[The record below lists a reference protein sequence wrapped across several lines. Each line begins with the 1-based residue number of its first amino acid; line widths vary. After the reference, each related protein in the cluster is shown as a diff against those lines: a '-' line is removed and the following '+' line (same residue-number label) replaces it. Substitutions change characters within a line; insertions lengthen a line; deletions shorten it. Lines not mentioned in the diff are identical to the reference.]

1 MDDEV
6 RDKPHPEARGS
17 SAQESTEKRE
27 ESPSAIGTAEEEK
40 GSVPLSEFRR
50 IYAEMKKWKE
60 KYRSM
65 LGKEELLKEKEEE
78 INRLRGVVFD
88 ARVSKALVETAAK
101 LNAVDPQQVA
111 HLLKQFVILDEHL
124 EPVVVD
130 EEGRRRFTR
139 SGSPMS
145 IESLVKEFL
154 AKFPH
159 HRRARLTGGSGSL
172 PPTSGGE
179 SNLIESLRRASSLK
193 ELERLITENSRR
205 RLEG

>member
-1 MDDEV
+1 MDEDLKNAKDGGGNGV
-6 RDKPHPEARGS
+6 QNVQ
-17 SAQESTEKRE
+17 SASEQDAEK
-27 ESPSAIGTAEEEK
+27 EEK

-50 IYAEMKKWKE
+50 IYAEMKRWKE

-78 INRLRGVVFD
+78 VNRLRNVVYEM
-88 ARVSKALVETAAK
+88 RVSKALVETAAK

-111 HLLKQFVILDEHL
+111 SLLKQFVILDDDL

-145 IESLVKEFL
+145 IEGLVKEFL
-154 AKFPH
+154 AKYPH

-179 SNLIESLRRASSLK
+179 SSLVESLKRATSLK